1 MKPVLVTGAAGY
13 VGSHTCKVLA
23 QSGFEP
29 IGLDSLER
37 AGLSELPWGPLE
49 VVETADTVGVARVLA
64 RYRPVAALHFA
75 AYAYV
80 GESTANPA
88 MYYRN
93 NFGGSLALFEALRAA
108 GIGNWVFSSTCA
120 TYGVPDVAPIAED
133 HPQRPVNPYGT
144 SKLMVEQMLLDC
156 DFAHG
161 LRSVALR
168 YFNAAGADPDCEI
181 GECHEPETHV
191 IPLAIRTALGEQGSF
206 EIFGTDYETP
216 DGTAIRD
223 FIHVTDL
230 ARAHVIALNYLLD
243 GGASE
248 AFNLGTGQGHSVR
261 QVLAAVEAVT
271 GREVRQRASPRRAG
285 DPPILVADPGKARE
299 SLGWAPEIPD
309 LTDIVRTAVAWHRKW
324 RSRTFASATPAGRG

>member
-29 IGLDSLER
+29 IGLDTLER
-37 AGLSELPWGPLE
+37 AGLRELPWGPIA
-49 VVETADTVGVARVLA
+49 VIETADTGAVARVLA

-80 GESTANPA
+80 GESIAQPA

-93 NFGGSLALFEALRAA
+93 NFGGSLGLFEALRTA

-120 TYGVPDVAPIAED
+120 TYGVPDVLPIAEG
-133 HPQRPVNPYGT
+133 HPQRPVNSYGT
-144 SKLMVEQMLLDC
+144 SKLMVERMLLDC
-156 DFAHG
+156 DLAHG
-161 LRSVALR
+161 VRSVALR
-168 YFNAAGADPDCEI
+168 YFNAAGADPDCEV

-191 IPLAIRTALGEQGSF
+191 IPLAIRTALGEQEAF
-206 EIFGTDYETP
+206 EIFGTDYRTP

-223 FIHVTDL
+223 YIHVTDL

-243 GGASE
+243 GGSSE

-285 DPPILVADPGKARE
+285 DPPMLVADASKIRE
-299 SLGWAPEIPD
+299 RLGWAAEIPD
-309 LTDIVRTAVAWHRKW
+309 LTDIVRTAVDWHRRW
-324 RSRTFASATPAGRG
+324 RSQSTAPPAHKG

>member
-1 MKPVLVTGAAGY
+1 MKSVLVTGAAGY

-29 IGLDSLER
+29 IGLDTLER
-37 AGLSELPWGPLE
+37 AGLRGLPWGPIE
-49 VVETADTVGVARVLA
+49 VVETADTGAVARVLA

-80 GESTANPA
+80 GESVAQPA

-93 NFGGSLALFEALRAA
+93 NFGGSLGLFEALRTA

-120 TYGVPDVAPIAED
+120 TYGVPDVLPIAEG
-133 HPQRPVNPYGT
+133 HPQRPVNSYGT
-144 SKLMVEQMLLDC
+144 SKLMVERMLLDC
-156 DFAHG
+156 DLAHG
-161 LRSVALR
+161 VRSVALR
-168 YFNAAGADPDCEI
+168 YFNAAGADPDCEV

-191 IPLAIRTALGEQGSF
+191 IPLAIRTALGEQEVF
-206 EIFGTDYETP
+206 EIFGTDYRTP

-223 FIHVTDL
+223 YIHVTDL

-243 GGASE
+243 GGSSE

-261 QVLAAVEAVT
+261 EVLAAVEEVT

-285 DPPILVADPGKARE
+285 DPPVLVADASKARE
-299 SLGWAPEIPD
+299 RLGWVPEIPG
-309 LTDIVRTAVAWHRKW
+309 LADIVRTAVDWHRRW
-324 RSRTFASATPAGRG
+324 RSQGTAPPAHKG

>member
-23 QSGFEP
+23 HSGFEP

-37 AGLSELPWGPLE
+37 AGLRELPWGPLE

-64 RYRPVAALHFA
+64 RYRPIAALHFA
-75 AYAYV
+75 AYAHV
-80 GESTANPA
+80 GESTENPA

-120 TYGVPDVAPIAED
+120 TYGVPDVMPIAED
-133 HPQRPVNPYGT
+133 LPQRPVNPYGA
-144 SKLMVEQMLLDC
+144 SKLMVERMLLDC
-156 DFAHG
+156 DHAYG
-161 LRSVALR
+161 VRSVALR
-168 YFNAAGADPDCEI
+168 YFNAAGADPDCEV

-191 IPLAIRTALGEQGSF
+191 IPLAIRTALGEQETFG
-206 EIFGTDYETP
+206 IFGTDYATP

-230 ARAHVIALNYLLD
+230 ARAHVMALNYLLD
-243 GGASE
+243 GGGSE

-271 GREVRQRASPRRAG
+271 GREIRHRASPRRAG
-285 DPPILVADPGKARE
+285 DPPVLVADPAKVRAR
-299 SLGWAPEIPD
+299 LGWAPEIPD
-309 LTDIVRTAVAWHRKW
+309 LTDIVRTAVEWHRKW
-324 RSRTFASATPAGRG
+324 RSRSSAPAARVR